1 MKIVSTIKELTA
13 HITTVKKADKT
24 IGLVPTMGYLHEGH
38 MALATAARREN
49 DIVVM
54 SLFVNPAQFGPNEDY
69 ESYPRDLNRDSKIAE
84 EVGVDFL
91 FAPSVSEM
99 YPTNG
104 GIQILA
110 GPQSNI
116 LCGATRPGHFD
127 GVLKI
132 VTKLFHITQPTKAYF
147 GQKDAQQLALI
158 ETLARDYNFPLEIRS
173 VPIVREEDGLAKS
186 SRNVFLTEQQ
196 RKEAVVIHQA
206 LILAKNHYFE
216 SENNIEATNFAK
228 EHIIANSNGQIDYL
242 QMLSYPDL
250 TEVAEQTEKVLIA
263 AAVYFGKT
271 RLIDNIIFQRKGE

>member
-91 FAPSVSEM
+91 FAPSVSEI
-99 YPTNG
+99 YPTSG

-110 GPQSNI
+110 GPQANI

-132 VTKLFHITQPTKAYF
+132 VTKIFHITQPTKAYF

>member
-13 HITTVKKADKT
+13 HITTVKKAVKT

-54 SLFVNPAQFGPNEDY
+54 SLFVNPAQFGPYEDY

-99 YPTNG
+99 YPTSG

-110 GPQSNI
+110 GPQANI

>member
-1 MKIVSTIKELTA
+1 
-13 HITTVKKADKT
+13 
-24 IGLVPTMGYLHEGH
+24 MGYLHEGH

-99 YPTNG
+99 YPTSG

-110 GPQSNI
+110 GPQANI

>member
-13 HITTVKKADKT
+13 HITTVKKAVKT

-99 YPTNG
+99 YPTSG

-110 GPQSNI
+110 GPQANI

>member
-13 HITTVKKADKT
+13 HITTVKKAVKT

-54 SLFVNPAQFGPNEDY
+54 SLFINPAQFGPNEDY

-99 YPTNG
+99 YPTSG

-110 GPQSNI
+110 GPQANI

>member
-38 MALATAARREN
+38 MALAKAARKEN
-49 DIVVM
+49 EIVVM

-69 ESYPRDLNRDSKIAE
+69 ESYPRDLIRDSRIAE
-84 EVGVDFL
+84 KVGVDFL
-91 FAPSVSEM
+91 FTPSVSEM
-99 YPTNG
+99 YPSNG

-132 VTKLFHITQPTKAYF
+132 VTKLFHLTQPTKAYF

-158 ETLARDYNFPLEIRS
+158 ETLVRDYNFPLEIRS

-206 LILAKNHYFE
+206 LILAKNHYLE
-216 SENNIEATNFAK
+216 SDNNIEATKFAK
-228 EHIIANSNGQIDYL
+228 EHIKANSNGEIDYL

-271 RLIDNIIFQRKGE
+271 RLIDNIIF

>member
-69 ESYPRDLNRDSKIAE
+69 ESYPRDLNRDSKIAQ

-110 GPQSNI
+110 GPQANI

-147 GQKDAQQLALI
+147 GRKDAQQLALI

-186 SRNVFLTEQQ
+186 SRNVFLTERQ

-228 EHIIANSNGQIDYL
+228 DHIIANSNGQIDYL